1 MGMAE
6 EFKSARL
13 LERKLKSMPSNK
25 TSLREEELKK
35 WLESNPAINFED
47 SDKIDKVVFLTG
59 TIKSDPRAS
68 VLGVA
73 FDHKYEIQP
82 KAVFSVIE
90 KSGKTEVGIIEIST
104 SAIGLKDV
112 GILHTYAKMINPK
125 YALLL
130 CEKSFSKELTYLLTD
145 PKIGPRLMEYSAGR
159 ELQLLDFS

>member
-1 MGMAE
+1 MLSS
-6 EFKSARL
+6 K
-13 LERKLKSMPSNK
+13 PS
-25 TSLREEELKK
+25 LIEEELKK
-35 WLESNPAINFED
+35 WLESNPAINFEG
-47 SDKIDKVVFLTG
+47 SDKIDKVVFLTS

-82 KAVFSVIE
+82 KAVFSIIE
-90 KSGKTEVGIIEIST
+90 KSGKKEVGIIEIST

-130 CEKSFSKELTYLLTD
+130 CDKSFSKELTYLLTD
-145 PKIGPRLMEYSAGR
+145 PKIGPRLMEYSVGR
-159 ELQLLDFS
+159 KLQLLDFS

>member
-1 MGMAE
+1 
-6 EFKSARL
+6 
-13 LERKLKSMPSNK
+13 MPSSK
-25 TSLREEELKK
+25 PSLIEEELKK

-68 VLGVA
+68 ALGVA

-82 KAVFSVIE
+82 KAVFSVVE

-159 ELQLLDFS
+159 NLQLLDFS

>member
-1 MGMAE
+1 
-6 EFKSARL
+6 
-13 LERKLKSMPSNK
+13 MPSNNP
-25 TSLREEELKK
+25 SLIEEELKK
-35 WLESNPAINFED
+35 WLESNPAIYFED
-47 SDKIDKVVFLTG
+47 SDKVDKVVFLSS
-59 TIKSDPRAS
+59 TIKSDPRTSAI
-68 VLGVA
+68 GFA

-82 KAVFSVIE
+82 KAIFSVVE
-90 KSGKTEVGIIEIST
+90 KSGKSEIGIIEIAT

-159 ELQLLDFS
+159 NLQLLDFI

>member
-1 MGMAE
+1 
-6 EFKSARL
+6 
-13 LERKLKSMPSNK
+13 MPSSSP
-25 TSLREEELKK
+25 SLIEQELKK

-82 KAVFSVIE
+82 KAVFSVVE

-104 SAIGLKDV
+104 SAVGLKDV

-145 PKIGPRLMEYSAGR
+145 PKIGPRLMQYSVGR